1 MEAAQLV
8 NEVEN
13 LQTPKREDI
22 KHQSCNPATRRT
34 RSQIAPDWTVKDAH
48 ILVNEIA
55 AVEGDCLKA
64 LSSYQK
70 WKIIAENCTA
80 LDVVRT
86 ANQCRRKWD
95 SLLGEYKKIKQSG
108 VDSYWPLDVDRR
120 KELGLPDYFDQELFK
135 GIDDLVRAQED
146 RSDTE
151 PDTDPEAEADVLD
164 VISESGSSSK
174 RPRRQIK
181 SHRKH
186 GEEEK
191 EQLSAVKISWQ
202 KVCAEGKKQIKDVKK
217 VVQEETEQLVAEKL
231 RANAELVHAILRG
244 NLSENAKY
252 GLSDIKD
259 SEAYQ
264 TEFTRR
270 QADSLIT
277 CLGDVVDNLNQLHVL
292 VQQYE

>member
-1 MEAAQLV
+1 M
-8 NEVEN
+8 
-13 LQTPKREDI
+13 
-22 KHQSCNPATRRT
+22 
-34 RSQIAPDWTVKDAH
+34 
-48 ILVNEIA
+48 
-55 AVEGDCLKA
+55 EGDCLKA

-164 VISESGSSSK
+164 VISESGMASFCS
-174 RPRRQIK
+174 
-181 SHRKH
+181 
-186 GEEEK
+186 
-191 EQLSAVKISWQ
+191 QLS
-202 KVCAEGKKQIKDVKK
+202 
-217 VVQEETEQLVAEKL
+217 KL
-231 RANAELVHAILRG
+231 R
-244 NLSENAKY
+244 
-252 GLSDIKD
+252 D
-259 SEAYQ
+259 
-264 TEFTRR
+264 
-270 QADSLIT
+270 
-277 CLGDVVDNLNQLHVL
+277 
-292 VQQYE
+292 